1 MGDKGKSG
9 ESPRRKAMGPRLLR
23 DAFRDAAKDP
33 KTARLPIQ
41 AIFKRSK
48 QMKTL
53 KRILVAVLAT
63 LALTAGTAL
72 ADTEQN
78 YSRIFI
84 FGASFMDSGNHFA
97 LTGETAHPPFELIN
111 YAGYGVGGHRPT
123 NGHTWVEV
131 LAQDMKLTEWGKP
144 AYRNSAFG
152 NYAVAYGRATDV
164 LPDPLEPSLYDQVTQ
179 WINNGYCTGD
189 AGNPMND
196 TLFIVDSAYA
206 DSLDLLDG
214 ADPVTVLGGM
224 TSSIADNLS
233 RLYHCGAHNVL
244 FAYTPPLEKSPIVPE
259 DPTQPSLSAIYNYVF
274 LQPVVA
280 GYSGEPFNMNI
291 STVDFFAFIMTM
303 LNSPEAYG
311 LTNVTETCIT
321 PYVTK
326 GAFCKD
332 REEYFF
338 WDPLHPTKKVHA
350 LLAEFALGQLP

>member
-1 MGDKGKSG
+1 LGDKGKSG

-63 LALTAGTAL
+63 LALPAGTAL

>member
-1 MGDKGKSG
+1 
-9 ESPRRKAMGPRLLR
+9 MGPRLLR